1 MSSAEAWFIKS
12 FGLTPEG
19 TVQELSAW
27 LASYHPI
34 LEAVT
39 AAGSLLAVMTWL
51 VAIPVILHNWWRGRG
66 VRLEFNV
73 MGVRAAALFGGA
85 AEQWALRAPAAHP
98 KAKTAIIARTLERAF
113 DAGGKSRLAGKRI
126 LWADDNPSSI
136 TLEAQGFE
144 ALGAVVIK
152 RQDTDSA
159 LKILSEEAFDLVISD
174 MGRPP
179 DMRAGYTLLGKM
191 RQAGLRTPFLIY
203 SSEKRP
209 EHVHEASKLGAQ
221 GTTNDPEE
229 LLDMALR
236 LV

>member
-1 MSSAEAWFIKS
+1 
-12 FGLTPEG
+12 
-19 TVQELSAW
+19 VQELSAL
-27 LASYHPI
+27 LAAYHPL

-39 AAGSLLAVMTWL
+39 AAGSLLAVVTWL
-51 VAIPVILHNWWRGRG
+51 IAIPVILHNWWRGKAI
-66 VRLEFNV
+66 RLEFNL

-85 AEQWALRAPAAHP
+85 AEQWASRAPSSHP

-113 DAGGKSRLAGKRI
+113 DAQGRSRLVGRRI
-126 LWADDNPSSI
+126 LWVDDNPSSI
-136 TLEAQGFE
+136 VLEVQGFE
-144 ALGAVVIK
+144 ALGAVVIE
-152 RQDTDSA
+152 RQDTEAA
-159 LKILSEEAFDLVISD
+159 LKVLSEERFDLVVSD

-191 RQAGLRTPFLIY
+191 RQQGIKTPFLIY

-209 EHVHEASKLGAQ
+209 EHVQEATKLGAQ

-229 LLDMALR
+229 LLAMALS